1 MDEQKNTLLTEDSSV
16 VGDRTGNA
24 GIESAEADA
33 ELVTGSDA
41 FSTAEDDLHGE
52 NLNDRVKVL
61 SPGMT
66 IAKRFFRSRLSV
78 VGLVILVLLFLFSF
92 VGPLLSPWGE
102 MEVDETPTEV
112 ISTLP
117 IEYVVTVDGKE
128 TVQTAYDVNISMT
141 ENNVKGEI
149 SSKHWLGTDETGKD
163 LLTRLMYGGRISLTL
178 GLIVVILETI
188 LGVILGGISGYFG
201 GWVDQLIM
209 RVVDIL
215 YCIPQLPI
223 MLILSATFTSL
234 GIVSITRLYLMMGIL
249 TLLSWTG
256 IARLVRGQILSL
268 REQEFMLAAK
278 CSGLSVH
285 RKIFKHLIPN
295 VLPQLIVS
303 MTLGLGS
310 IILTEATLGFLG
322 LGAPLGTA
330 TWGSLI
336 NYATKTEYLTNYFN
350 FWVPPGICITL
361 AILAFNFV
369 GDGLRDAFDPKA
381 KR

>member
-1 MDEQKNTLLTEDSSV
+1 MMDNK
-16 VGDRTGNA
+16 DRLDGVPLSA
-24 GIESAEADA
+24 PELDSAEAA
-33 ELVTGSDA
+33 EEMI
-41 FSTAEDDLHGE
+41 AEDELHGE

-61 SPGMT
+61 SPAMT
-66 IAKRFFRSRLSV
+66 IMKRFFRSKLSM
-78 VGLVILVLLFLFSF
+78 VGLVILVVLFVFSF
-92 VGPLLSPWGE
+92 IGPLLSPWGE
-102 MEVDETPTEV
+102 KETDDTPKEIV
-112 ISTLP
+112 STLP
-117 IEYVVTVDGKE
+117 VEYRVTYTDGEGNTVEE
-128 TVQTAYDVNISMT
+128 TQIAYDISV
-141 ENNVKGEI
+141 EFSEHYVEGE
-149 SSKHWLGTDETGKD
+149 SSLKHWLGTDETGKD
-163 LLTRLMYGGRISLTL
+163 LFTRLMYGGRISLTL
-178 GLIVVILETI
+178 GLIVVLLETL
-188 LGVILGGISGYFG
+188 LGVILGGIAGYFG
-201 GWVDQLIM
+201 KWIDQVIM
-209 RVVDIL
+209 RIVDVL

-234 GIVSITRLYLMMGIL
+234 GITDIRRLYFMMGFL
-249 TLLSWTG
+249 TLLGWTG
-256 IARLVRGQILSL
+256 TARLVRGQILSL

-278 CSGLSVH
+278 CAGLSTH

-295 VLPQLIVS
+295 VFPQLIVS

-336 NYATKTEYLTNYFN
+336 NYATKSEFLGKLN